1 MTTTCNHTGISIAGA
16 IRFTMNLTKML
27 VDDVETD
34 RFNDNCGSTINHPAF
49 VLGHC
54 AYYVGVGMQMLG
66 SDIELS
72 DSDAELYKHG
82 SDCIHLHS
90 GYHTKDD
97 GIAFFMARLE
107 AAAKF
112 VENLDDAVFEKSA
125 EGTFMED
132 SMPNMGAVATF
143 MMVAHV
149 TFHLG
154 QVSGWRRVAGLGS
167 AS

>member
-1 MTTTCNHTGISIAGA
+1 
-16 IRFTMNLTKML
+16 
-27 VDDVETD
+27 
-34 RFNDNCGSTINHPAF
+34 
-49 VLGHC
+49 
-54 AYYVGVGMQMLG
+54 
-66 SDIELS
+66 
-72 DSDAELYKHG
+72 
-82 SDCIHLHS
+82 
-90 GYHTKDD
+90 
-97 GIAFFMARLE
+97 MARLE